1 MNEEQQILIDN
12 YKRLPADLQQAV
24 LLIVQNG
31 RLSQVLTQYKI
42 PKEQLEAITE
52 ETLLILL
59 GIEHVS
65 NYKLNLMSV
74 PDLESGLASMIAE
87 QIHTKIFRSINESLE
102 KIGEIQ
108 KTLMEGVGQ
117 YADEKTVN
125 SGVEKERRVI
135 DTPKMSMPQAK
146 RSYTPAWFV
155 SRERQDVAD
164 QLRGKL
170 EKTER
175 LIMLVRNSNG
185 PANDQQPQAPN

>member
-12 YKRLPADLQQAV
+12 YKQLPADLQQAV

-155 SRERQDVAD
+155 SRERQDVAN
-164 QLRGKL
+164 QLREKL
-170 EKTER
+170 DKTER